1 MGNYSKVTVAH
12 LVQEVYAQR
21 GRVSITASL
30 TGDTGNQYIGSIGYV
45 DVAASLTLALDVTG
59 GIYGVLG
66 HVDVGAGTTCDQ
78 PIQGG
83 YFDTSGIKSNIAGE
97 TSTVKLRAGGG
108 SDSYTDYALNCEI
121 ESNNILSAMY
131 IATKTSCVCPVGLY
145 FNVTSGSI
153 THAFKFS
160 SASTAPVSVA
170 TGAVGNTTN
179 KIAID
184 IAGTTRYL
192 VVYDDVAAT

>member
-1 MGNYSKVTVAH
+1 MQYS
-12 LVQEVYAQR
+12 
-21 GRVSITASL
+21 SFFS
-30 TGDTGNQYIGSIGYV
+30 N
-45 DVAASLTLALDVTG
+45 TG

-66 HVDVGAGTTCDQ
+66 LIDIGAGTTCDQ
-78 PIQGG
+78 PVQGG

-97 TSTVKLRAGGG
+97 TSCVKLRAGGG
-108 SDSYTDYALNCEI
+108 SDSYTDYGLNVEV
-121 ESNNILSAMY
+121 ESNNIVSALY
-131 IATKTSCVCPVGLY
+131 IATKTSAVCPAGLY
-145 FNVTSGSI
+145 FNVASGSI
-153 THAFKFS
+153 TNAFKFS
-160 SASTAPVSVA
+160 SASTAPVSAA